1 MSGTFAGGTVVVFG
15 AIVVLLMLTIIIV
28 LLSKRQL
35 SEKYAVL
42 WLTIGIAGLVVLV
55 SPGLLNWLT
64 RALHVELPSNL
75 LFGGAILLLVGV
87 ALHLS
92 WELSRAESEIRR
104 LAEDS
109 AINSLE
115 IEILE
120 RRLTAL
126 ESTTSL
132 TQVPDDGPQVGE
144 SRPESD
150 PDQPSP
156 PRL

>member
-1 MSGTFAGGTVVVFG
+1 MSTTLFGGTVVVFG
-15 AIVVLLMLTIIIV
+15 AAIVLLMLTVIIV

-35 SEKYAVL
+35 AEKYAVL
-42 WLTIGIAGLVVLV
+42 WLTIGLGGLVVLV
-55 SPGLLNWLT
+55 FPGLLNWLT
-64 RALHVELPSNL
+64 RTLHVELPSNL

-115 IEILE
+115 VDRLA
-120 RRLTAL
+120 RRVLAL
-126 ESTTSL
+126 EQSSAEEPNNATTLSEDE
-132 TQVPDDGPQVGE
+132 VPRESGPDLLNGQ
-144 SRPESD
+144 R
-150 PDQPSP
+150 
-156 PRL
+156 